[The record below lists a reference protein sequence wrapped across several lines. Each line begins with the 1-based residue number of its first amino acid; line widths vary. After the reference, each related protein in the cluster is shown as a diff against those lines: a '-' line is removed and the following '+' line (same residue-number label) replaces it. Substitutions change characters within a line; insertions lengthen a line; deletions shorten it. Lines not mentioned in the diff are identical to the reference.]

1 MSAAREPRW
10 VVLKFGGTSVSSL
23 GRWQT
28 IETAARER
36 LGEGLRPLIVCSAL
50 SGVTDRLEAL
60 LEAAGR
66 GQLGDGLDA
75 LRKRHVDFAAA
86 LGADFE
92 REAGEEFEA
101 LSRVLTGAD
110 LLGEVSTRAR
120 ARVLAR
126 GELLSSRLGAAY
138 LHSRGLAVRWL
149 DARDC
154 LTARDEPGASEK
166 RRILSA
172 SCTGERD
179 EALGERLAADR
190 ADVFV
195 TQGFIARDAEGGTV
209 VLGRGG
215 SDTSAAYLAAALGAV
230 RCEIWTDVPGLFT
243 ANPRIIPAAR
253 LLRALDYDEAQ
264 EIASTGAKVLHPRC
278 LSPLRHAGIPI
289 HVLSTDHPQLQ
300 GTVISRRRADQ
311 GARVKA
317 LSWRKGITLI
327 SMDSVGM
334 WQQVGFLADV
344 FACFK
349 RRGLSVDAVSTSE
362 TNVTASLDPT
372 ANALDPQTIDGLLE
386 DLRPYCRPT
395 AIGPCA
401 AVSLVGRRIRA
412 IMHQLGPAL
421 EVFEEQRIH
430 LVSQAASDLNLT
442 FVVDEDQA
450 ERLVRQL
457 HSMLFRHAELDPVFG
472 PTSEHVFGG
481 PPAPA
486 AGAGAWW
493 RRRRHDLLKLAA
505 EGSPAYVYDRESL
518 ERAAASLA
526 ALSNVDR
533 TFYSMKANPHAD
545 VLRIVE
551 GAGLGIEC
559 VSVGELERVLEL
571 FPGLDPG
578 RRILFTPNFAPR
590 SEYERGFAAG
600 AIVTL
605 DNLHPL
611 AEWPELFAG
620 REVFV
625 RLDPG
630 SGRGHHAHVRTA
642 GTASKFGIAE
652 ADLDELARLAAGASC
667 SITGL
672 HAHRG
677 SGILDSRPWA
687 ETALFLAGVAERH
700 FPDAKVL
707 DLGGGLGVP
716 ERPDQAPL
724 ALSELDDSLA
734 PVKRAHPRF
743 ELWLEP
749 GRYVVAAAGVLLARV
764 TQTKRK
770 GPVSYVG
777 IDAGMNSLIRP
788 ALYGAFHEIVNLTR
802 LDEERSITASIV
814 GPICE
819 TGDTLGHSRRL
830 PASREGDVILIANA
844 GAYGSAMASRY
855 NLREP
860 AREVLLGDPAP
871 WERPPPGAA
880 RGAP

>member
-1 MSAAREPRW
+1 MSAAGQPRW
-10 VVLKFGGTSVSSL
+10 VVLKFGGTSVSSVE
-23 GRWQT
+23 RWLA
-28 IETAARER
+28 IESAVRER
-36 LGEGLRPLIVCSAL
+36 LGEGLRPLLVCSAL
-50 SGVTDRLEAL
+50 AGVTDRLESL

-66 GQLGDGLDA
+66 GALGDGLDA
-75 LRKRHVDFAAA
+75 LRSRHSEFARE
-86 LGADFE
+86 LGLDFE
-92 REAGEEFEA
+92 KEAGGEFES
-101 LSRVLTGAD
+101 LSRLLTGAA
-110 LLGEVSTRAR
+110 LLGEVSPRAR

-138 LHSRGLAVRWL
+138 LRSRGLDARWL

-154 LTARDEPGASEK
+154 LTARDEPGAGEK

-172 SCTGERD
+172 SCSGERD
-179 EALGERLAADR
+179 EALRERLAAD
-190 ADVFV
+190 AAEVSV
-195 TQGFIARDAEGGTV
+195 TQGFIARDSDGGTV

-215 SDTSAAYLAAALGAV
+215 SDTSAAYFAAALDAI

-243 ANPRIIPAAR
+243 ANPRLIPAAR
-253 LLRALDYDEAQ
+253 LLRSLDYDEAQ
-264 EIASTGAKVLHPRC
+264 EIASTGARVLHPRC
-278 LSPLRHAGIPI
+278 LSPLRRAGIPI
-289 HVLSTDHPQLQ
+289 HVLSTEHPQLQ
-300 GTVISRRRADQ
+300 GTVISRQQADQ

-317 LSWRKGITLI
+317 LSWRKGITLV

-349 RRGLSVDAVSTSE
+349 RRGLSVDLVSTSE
-362 TNVTASLDPT
+362 TNVTVSLDPT
-372 ANALDPQTIDGLLE
+372 ANALDPQTIGGLLE

-395 AIGPCA
+395 AIGSCA

-457 HSMLFRHAELDPVFG
+457 HSMLFRHAEADPVFG
-472 PTSEHVFGG
+472 PTRERLFGE
-481 PPAPA
+481 PPAPP
-486 AGAGAWW
+486 AGAAAWW
-493 RRRRHDLLKLAA
+493 RRRREDLLTLAG
-505 EGSPAYVYDRESL
+505 ESSPVYVYDQQSL
-518 ERAAASLA
+518 EQASTSLA
-526 ALSNVDR
+526 ALSNVDA
-533 TFYSMKANPHAD
+533 TFYSMKANPHPD
-545 VLRIVE
+545 VLSIVE
-551 GAGLGIEC
+551 RAGLGIEC
-559 VSVGELERVLEL
+559 VSVGELERVLQL
-571 FPGLDPG
+571 FPELD
-578 RRILFTPNFAPR
+578 RRHRILFTPNFAPR
-590 SEYERGFAAG
+590 SEYERGFEAG

-611 AEWPELFAG
+611 VEWPDLFEG

-652 ADLDELARLAAGASC
+652 ADLEELARRAVEASC
-667 SITGL
+667 RIRGL

-677 SGILDSRPWA
+677 SGILDSQPWA

-700 FPDAKVL
+700 FPDVEVL

-716 ERPDQAPL
+716 ERPEQSPL
-724 ALSELDDSLA
+724 ALEELDESLA
-734 PVKRAHPRF
+734 AVKRAHPRF

-802 LDEERSITASIV
+802 LDDERTLTASIV

-819 TGDTLGHSRRL
+819 TGDTLGHSRRI
-830 PASREGDVILIANA
+830 PETREGDVLLIANA

-860 AREVLLGDPAP
+860 AREALLR
-871 WERPPPGAA
+871 RPDA
-880 RGAP
+880 